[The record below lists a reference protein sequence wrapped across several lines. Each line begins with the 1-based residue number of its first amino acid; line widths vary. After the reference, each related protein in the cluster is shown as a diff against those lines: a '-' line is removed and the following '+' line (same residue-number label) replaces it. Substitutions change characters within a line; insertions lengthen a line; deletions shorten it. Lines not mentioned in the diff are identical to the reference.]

1 MKKNLSLS
9 VFSVGPGCDV
19 VDAGE
24 EGEFCRSYGISEAG
38 AVLVRPDGYVGW
50 RKKGS
55 SDNPIAELTEAYER
69 LLSKK

>member
-1 MKKNLSLS
+1 MKKLTAILC
-9 VFSVGPGCDV
+9 VTI
-19 VDAGE
+19 AMLL
-24 EGEFCRSYGISEAG
+24 RSYGISEAG